1 MLFKKGI
8 KKNGIKVIGFRKS
21 VNKIALIKPAE
32 KESVKFKRILLKK
45 ISNILIGL
53 DFKIHKFLP
62 SKDID
67 ELVVIVIDSNTLNRM
82 TIKILW
88 YYIISKYENQLFKY
102 YEEIYFVCSA
112 YVFGTWRICSGEQ

>member
-1 MLFKKGI
+1 MNYSKKGI

-21 VNKIALIKPAE
+21 VNKIALIKLAE
-32 KESVKFKRILLKK
+32 KERVKFKRILLKK

-67 ELVVIVIDSNTLNRM
+67 ELVVVVIDSNTLNKM
-82 TIKILW
+82 TIKIFSLICKLLGKAFIKAKTCSLP
-88 YYIISKYENQLFKY
+88 IIL
-102 YEEIYFVCSA
+102 
-112 YVFGTWRICSGEQ
+112 